1 MLEEIKLKEINQ
13 LVEKFS
19 REELVWL
26 NGYISGLVKG
36 APSQSEVQPAKASG
50 KLTIAFGTETG
61 NSKKLATSFA
71 AKARKHGLN
80 VRLSSLDQYRFSDLA
95 KEENF
100 VTIISTHGE
109 GEPPAAAKKFVDH
122 IQTNQLSL
130 EKLQYSV
137 LALGDSAYPQ
147 FCKAGEDVDVR
158 LQNLGAKRIIP
169 IQKCDVNY
177 DAEANEWF
185 DQVIALLANSKII
198 PARKK
203 EIKSTGRK
211 TYQGT
216 IVSKVNLNGT
226 GSTKE
231 TYHIE
236 IAAEGLVYEP
246 GDSIGIVPKN
256 PKKDVDSILALL
268 GFGEASTIN
277 YKGEEQ
283 RVSDLLQNRLSIL
296 YLPERIVATY
306 AALVKQEI
314 PAQRMDLINL
324 LKIYSPKKE
333 QAEEIISLLDS
344 ITPRLYSI
352 SSSLSAHS
360 DEVHI
365 TVARNKF
372 KVDGEQRFGLCSDYL
387 ASLPEN
393 AAFEFYVHRNSQ
405 FRLPA
410 EDKDIIM
417 IGPGTG
423 IAPFRAFV
431 EERVNTGATGK
442 NWLFF
447 GEQHFTS
454 DFLYQTE
461 WQDYFKTGVL
471 TKFNAAFSRDQK
483 ERVYVQHKMSKQS
496 KELYQWLESG
506 AYVYVCGAKDTMS
519 VDVETTL
526 RDIIQVQG
534 KKTREEAGAIL
545 NALAEEGRYLKDVY

>member
-1 MLEEIKLKEINQ
+1 MLEEIKIKEISQ
-13 LVEKFS
+13 LVEKLS

-26 NGYISGLVKG
+26 NGYLTGLVKG
-36 APSQSEVQPAKASG
+36 TSSESEAQPAKTSG

-61 NSKKLATSFA
+61 NSKRLATNFA
-71 AKARKHGLN
+71 AKARKHGLS
-80 VRLSSLDQYRFSDLA
+80 VKLSSLDQYRLADLA

-109 GEPPAAAKKFVDH
+109 GEPPAAAKKFVEH
-122 IQTNQLSL
+122 IQANQLTL
-130 EKLQYSV
+130 DKLQYSV
-137 LALGDSAYPQ
+137 LALGDSAYPL
-147 FCKAGEDVDVR
+147 FCKAGEDIDAR
-158 LQNLGAKRIIP
+158 LQNLGGKRIIP
-169 IQKCDVNY
+169 LQKCDVDF

-198 PARKK
+198 PATKK

-211 TYQGT
+211 TYQGM
-216 IVSKVNLNGT
+216 IVSKVNLNGA
-226 GSTKE
+226 GSSKE

-256 PKKDVDSILALL
+256 PKKEVDSILALL
-268 GFGEASTIN
+268 GYTETAAVN

-283 RVSDLLQNRLSIL
+283 KVTSLLQNRLSIF
-296 YLPERIVATY
+296 YLPERIVAKY

-314 PAQRMDLINL
+314 PAVRMDLVNL
-324 LKIYSPKKE
+324 LKIYSPKKD
-333 QAEEIISLLDS
+333 QAEEIISLLDP

-352 SSSLSAHS
+352 SSSLAAHA

-365 TVARNKF
+365 TVARDKF
-372 KVDGEQRFGLCSDYL
+372 KVDEEQRFGLCSDYL

-393 AAFEFYVHRNSQ
+393 AAFEFYVHKNLQ
-405 FRLPA
+405 FRLPS

-431 EERVNTGATGK
+431 EERVNTGASGK

-447 GEQHFTS
+447 GDQHFSS

-496 KELYQWLESG
+496 KELYQWIESG
-506 AYVYVCGAKDTMS
+506 AYIYICGAKDTMS

-534 KKTREEAGAIL
+534 KKTKEEAGVML